1 MINNPTPVTVVDTS
15 TASADEAESSATV
28 AITLGTRA
36 PSRRGARLHTTRG
49 QRIFGWV
56 NVAILLLYNPAIY
69 DTADV
74 ISTYLYRVGLQS
86 GSFSYAAAIGIFEAV
101 IGLVLVVSANF
112 ISRRLIGAS
121 LW

>member
-1 MINNPTPVTVVDTS
+1 
-15 TASADEAESSATV
+15 
-28 AITLGTRA
+28 
-36 PSRRGARLHTTRG
+36 
-49 QRIFGWV
+49 
-56 NVAILLLYNPAIY
+56 
-69 DTADV
+69 
-74 ISTYLYRVGLQS
+74 GLQS